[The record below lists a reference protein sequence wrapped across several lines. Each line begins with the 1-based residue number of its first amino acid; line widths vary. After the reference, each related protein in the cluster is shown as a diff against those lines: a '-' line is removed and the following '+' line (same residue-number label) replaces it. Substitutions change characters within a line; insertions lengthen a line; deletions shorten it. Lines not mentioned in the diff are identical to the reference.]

1 VESYLSR
8 LAERGELQVSFS
20 DLKKEILVHGH
31 CHQKALWGMAP
42 SLEVLNLP
50 PGYSASAIDSAC
62 CGMAGAFGYQ
72 AEHYDISLKMGED
85 RLLNVVR
92 EAGPE
97 TEIAAAGLSCRQQI
111 LHATGR
117 NARHPIQILWEAVAP
132 VKEE

>member
-1 VESYLSR
+1 
-8 LAERGELQVSFS
+8 
-20 DLKKEILVHGH
+20 
-31 CHQKALWGMAP
+31 MAP

-50 PGYSASAIDSAC
+50 PGYSASAIDSAF